1 MMFICIKQ
9 HLSNNVLLTK
19 KRVVKDTAELQETMR
34 TTPAGTTTESMGR
47 IKLIALNIL
56 P

>member
-9 HLSNNVLLTK
+9 HLSNNALLTK
-19 KRVVKDTAELQETMR
+19 KRVVKDTVELQETMR
-34 TTPAGTTTESMGR
+34 TTPAGTTTGSMGR